1 MYCSEQARR
10 LTTPIFLFTVA
21 KCEFF
26 QPGGSLKDRIALR
39 MIEDAEE
46 KGFIKPGA
54 TIIEP
59 SSGNTGWLSPLR
71 LNSITSECDNETD
84 HISPIFYSNLNLTLK
99 LQHSN

>member
-1 MYCSEQARR
+1 MSV
-10 LTTPIFLFTVA
+10 LVA

-59 SSGNTGWLSPLR
+59 SSGNTG
-71 LNSITSECDNETD
+71 
-84 HISPIFYSNLNLTLK
+84 K
-99 LQHSN
+99 